1 MSPSDRAGT
10 LGAEPWDEGWV
21 HEQAVKALGW
31 LAKNYPE
38 CSGAEGLREYDKAAD
53 EAAGDHE
60 AYLEALRA
68 YCRAG
73 RDEALRIRRGAA

>member
-1 MSPSDRAGT
+1 MTVGV
-10 LGAEPWDEGWV
+10 EPWDTEWAF
-21 HEQAVKALGW
+21 EQAVKVLAW

-38 CSGAEGLREYDKAAD
+38 CSGAEGLREHDKAAD
-53 EAAGDHE
+53 EAAAAGDCE

-73 RDEALRIRRGAA
+73 RDEALQIRRGAA